1 MAGRADCDTS
11 PVTVSSLLTP
21 LLPLTTAAVLDSHTL
36 RHVVFRGA
44 APPRPVGRHTR
55 PASASIPVTESTA
68 AATPL
73 GAPLAEFYERLFA
86 RANLRADRYRDAV
99 LRRRE
104 VACLRAV
111 GVRDLSAASALL
123 ERDPA
128 AVHRALHAVAIG
140 VTSFFRDPAV
150 FASLESPLRELA
162 EARAEGVR
170 VLSVGCS
177 DGRELYSVAMLLDA
191 LGIRSAALDGVD
203 CRESAVRA
211 AAAGVYPASQVEG
224 IPTVFRTAGFVA
236 SPSCPDEARVRPEL
250 RARCRWQV
258 ADAFTLPADGDY
270 DVVLC
275 RNLLIYL
282 TPDAAAELWLRLR
295 DMLAPGGILVVGKAE
310 RPSANVALHRIAPSL
325 YQKREPAS

>member
-1 MAGRADCDTS
+1 
-11 PVTVSSLLTP
+11 
-21 LLPLTTAAVLDSHTL
+21 
-36 RHVVFRGA
+36 VVFRGA
-44 APPRPVGRHTR
+44 PPPRPAGLHTR
-55 PASASIPVTESTA
+55 PASASVAATESPA
-68 AATPL
+68 AAIPL
-73 GAPLAEFYERLFA
+73 HAPLAEFYERLFA
-86 RANLRADRYRDAV
+86 RANLRADRYRDTV

-104 VACLRAV
+104 AACLRAV
-111 GVRDLSAASALL
+111 GVRDLRAASALL

-170 VLSVGCS
+170 ALSVGCS

-191 LGIRSAALDGVD
+191 LGIRAAALDGVD

-211 AAAGVYPASQVEG
+211 AAAGVYPAGQLEG
-224 IPTVFRTAGFVA
+224 IPTAFRTAGFMA
-236 SPSCPDEARVRPEL
+236 SPNRSDEMRVRPEL
-250 RARCRWQV
+250 RTRCRWHV
-258 ADAFTLPADGDY
+258 ADAFALPTDGDY

-282 TPDAAAELWLRLR
+282 TPDASAELWLRLR

-310 RPSANVALHRIAPSL
+310 RPPANIALRRIAASL